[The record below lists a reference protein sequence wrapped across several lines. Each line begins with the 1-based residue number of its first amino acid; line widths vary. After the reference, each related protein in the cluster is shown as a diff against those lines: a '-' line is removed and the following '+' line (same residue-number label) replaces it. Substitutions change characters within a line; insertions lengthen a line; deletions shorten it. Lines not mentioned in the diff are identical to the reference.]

1 MPDLY
6 ACWQNILMSI
16 FACSVAWAN
25 NKLCAKKKKKKVKA
39 DGQPTFP
46 DLKLIRDVCEDG
58 LLQVAVEECQFR
70 FMTPSTQMVGSFR
83 KLLTVCTKKRKKI

>member
-1 MPDLY
+1 MHVLLPGRIINFV
-6 ACWQNILMSI
+6 QN
-16 FACSVAWAN
+16 
-25 NKLCAKKKKKKVKA
+25 KKKKKVKA

-83 KLLTVCTKKRKKI
+83 KLLTVCEKKQNKKI